1 MVSGAQEVGRPR
13 QSGKGSRPLG
23 IGKGVLGERRGVGS
37 GGTSLGARRSMYWAS
52 RPSFRGHPFQLL
64 SLDHLF
70 SFLCPREV
78 KFHFSIPTLGGV
90 FLFGFFGMKTV
101 QSTQLRAALLGR
113 SCSLIDFSNPAAPPP
128 RPPPPIE
135 V

>member
-1 MVSGAQEVGRPR
+1 
-13 QSGKGSRPLG
+13 
-23 IGKGVLGERRGVGS
+23 
-37 GGTSLGARRSMYWAS
+37 MYWAS

-101 QSTQLRAALLGR
+101 QSTQLRTALLGR
-113 SCSLIDFSNPAAPPP
+113 SWSLIDFSNPAAPSPP
-128 RPPPPIE
+128 LN
-135 V
+135 